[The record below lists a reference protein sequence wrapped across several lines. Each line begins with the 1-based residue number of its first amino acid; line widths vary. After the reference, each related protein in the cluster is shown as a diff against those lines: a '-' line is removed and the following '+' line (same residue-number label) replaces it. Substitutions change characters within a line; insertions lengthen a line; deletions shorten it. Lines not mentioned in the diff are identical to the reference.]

1 MSEIVL
7 KRNLQPDE
15 VVYYS
20 SGYSYSSRNSI
31 HNDNTPKYKMTPVRL
46 KEPRIFKLY
55 FKWFDGEKVW
65 FNQSDEQGNKIDLKK
80 KFYNIS
86 KISKMGLLSRDI
98 NEVKATLVRQAT
110 EKRREAIQEIQTMI
124 GELDKQKAKIQAELD
139 EITLMNLSKV

>member
-7 KRNLQPDE
+7 KRNLQLDE

-20 SGYSYSSRNSI
+20 AGYSYSSHNSKWD
-31 HNDNTPKYKMTPVRL
+31 DNTPKFKMSPVKL

-55 FKWFDGEKVW
+55 FKWFDGDKVW
-65 FNQSDEQGNKIDLKK
+65 FNQSDEQGNKIELKK

-86 KISKMGLLSRDI
+86 EISKMGLLSRDI
-98 NEVKATLVRQAT
+98 NEVKATLALQVT
-110 EKRREAIQEIQTMI
+110 EKRLEAIQEIQVMI